1 MPFKRS
7 LYLLQ
12 PFCQREVHYQI
23 DCYIIGIDNNFV
35 RLCRDINQAF
45 VDLDTQIAL
54 SRSFNH
60 RDCSFLENLMKTN
73 LLFRQVTLSHGKK
86 VEDVQAQVRE
96 WIQNGSKVQMCTA
109 RPGLFLRFYFKLFFY
124 AKMFVVR
131 LDNFRKLSFCC
142 GLRLTLVLFNKQI

>member
-12 PFCQREVHYQI
+12 PFCQREVHFQI

-45 VDLDTQIAL
+45 VDIDTQIAL

-60 RDCSFLENLMKTN
+60 RDCSFFGKFDENESFVPAGN
-73 LLFRQVTLSHGKK
+73 FEPRQEG
-86 VEDVQAQVRE
+86 
-96 WIQNGSKVQMCTA
+96 
-109 RPGLFLRFYFKLFFY
+109 
-124 AKMFVVR
+124 
-131 LDNFRKLSFCC
+131 
-142 GLRLTLVLFNKQI
+142 